1 MVIMKA
7 EMINFIIIVIWSI
20 IGHFFPSITLLLN
33 ALLYFMMFIL
43 SEILL
48 KYNMRSDIFIVFA
61 LVLVFINDFLFR
73 LFGGGINDDVGK
85 VLVEISFYFTLLS
98 TIVSILIIIGIRGDL
113 VGINI
118 LKYIVYIV
126 ALVITLLII
135 YSHLY
140 GIRIY

>member
-7 EMINFIIIVIWSI
+7 EMISLIIIVIWSI

-61 LVLVFINDFLFR
+61 LILVFINDFLFR